1 MTKTKKETLITL
13 TICLV
18 VLAAD
23 AALAST
29 GGIGAKYETG
39 LEKFAGSITG
49 PVAFWVSVIGMA
61 AAGFGLVFGGELG
74 GWIKTA
80 CYIIIVVGFIVSASN
95 IYQYLFGVSG
105 ALITLA

>member
-1 MTKTKKETLITL
+1 MSKKQKDIFTMLI
-13 TICLV
+13 ICLI
-18 VLAAD
+18 VLAAE

-29 GGIGAKYETG
+29 GGLGVKYETG
-39 LEKFAGSITG
+39 LESFAGSITG

-80 CYIIIVVGFIVSASN
+80 CYIILVVGFIVSATN
-95 IYQYLFGVSG
+95 IYQTLFGVSG
-105 ALITLA
+105 AVIFA